1 MIDDYTE
8 HTQEQLD
15 SEYCAEV
22 RRLASASLESI
33 EDKPVEGFTLSD
45 RWRLITG
52 EYRRREIELP
62 ICP

>member
-8 HTQEQLD
+8 HTQKQLD
-15 SEYCAEV
+15 SEYCAEL
-22 RRLASASLESI
+22 RRLVPASLESI
-33 EDKPVEGFTLSD
+33 EGKPVEGFTPSD

>member
-8 HTQEQLD
+8 HTQKQLD
-15 SEYCAEV
+15 SEYCAELL
-22 RRLASASLESI
+22 RLAPAVTESI
-33 EDKPVEGFTLSD
+33 EGKPVKGITLSD

-62 ICP
+62 NCP